1 MLRGVEEHELPALRR
16 WRNHPRVRASSFTTH
31 TISEAEHARWWAT
44 VRNDPARR
52 VLIYEHRGTAAGVV
66 SFSGLT
72 PGGRSADWAF
82 YLDLAGLERSG
93 ELLAA
98 WIGLEREAVEH
109 AFGPLGLT
117 TLRGEVL
124 ACNEP
129 VRRLHRRFGFVEVAG
144 YELELA
150 GLCREVV
157 AVELTREKDP

>member
-1 MLRGVEEHELPALRR
+1 
-16 WRNHPRVRASSFTTH
+16 
-31 TISEAEHARWWAT
+31 
-44 VRNDPARR
+44 
-52 VLIYEHRGTAAGVV
+52 VV

-98 WIGLEREAVEH
+98 WIGLEREAIEH

-129 VRRLHRRFGFVEVAG
+129 VRRLHRRFGFVEVAD
-144 YELELA
+144 YRLELA
-150 GLCREVV
+150 GLRREVV